1 MHMLSHEIDDLFSLL
16 ALMIFADKKIVE
28 DEVRAFVRLANKLQI
43 ARDLEPRLSE
53 AKLSVWYEENKSG
66 IRAIFEGP
74 NFEPWFFNKIHLLKD
89 IPNKLAILGVLCDIA
104 SADGEVHIS
113 EKALVKLTAQSW
125 GIAI

>member
-1 MHMLSHEIDDLFSLL
+1 MLSHEIDDLFSLL
-16 ALMIFADKKIVE
+16 ALMIFADKRVVE
-28 DEVRAFVRLANKLQI
+28 DEVRAFVRLANNLQV

-74 NFEPWFFNKIHLLKD
+74 NFETWFLKKVDLLKHMPNKI
-89 IPNKLAILGVLCDIA
+89 AILGVLCDIA
-104 SADGEVHIS
+104 SSDGEVHVS
-113 EKALVKLTAQSW
+113 EKALVKLTAQGW